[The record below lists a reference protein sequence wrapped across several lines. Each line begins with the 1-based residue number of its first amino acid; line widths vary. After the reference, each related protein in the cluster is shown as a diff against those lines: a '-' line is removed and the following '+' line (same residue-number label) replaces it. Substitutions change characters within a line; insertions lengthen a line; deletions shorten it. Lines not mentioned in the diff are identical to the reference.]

1 MRSASS
7 RRRSTRPADL
17 HRQWLELV
25 ETEGPFLAA
34 PALVGTWPQGM
45 PPLTP
50 SRRDALRD
58 ARETFEAAWDAW
70 RRAVSTDGAVAT
82 AEYAPARDLWV
93 AEVLSD
99 IAGWGDGF
107 AMVEEGGDLASS
119 LEVVSPGGVTT
130 ARPTATLSVGGRV
143 GALVLV
149 VDPIPDGTLSAIRD
163 DRWASSALDRM
174 QLMLRRPKSP
184 CSVGIVTDGRW
195 WAIVSAPIGASS
207 AWGQF
212 DSQTWGEEAKARDA
226 FFELVSQ
233 RRLVTGREEDRLP
246 ALFADSVTASEEVTD
261 ALGRQVRRA
270 VELLVSSFSEAAAD
284 VRASGGDDPLPADG
298 QEVYEAAVVAMMRTV
313 FLLFAQE
320 RGLLPQGRLFEES
333 YGMVG
338 VLDSLERR
346 SEDEGAE
353 SLDGTYLA
361 WHRLLAASNAVY
373 SGVSYEDMRMP
384 AYGGSVFDPERH
396 PFLTKVGQDGELLVP
411 VSDRVMLEVL
421 RSVQYARVSGDARRV
436 SFRELD
442 VEQIGYIYE
451 GLLGYSCS
459 NASEVVLGLMGKEG
473 SEPEV
478 PLSVLEVLRA
488 GTNDNSALAA
498 AIVKWVK
505 DNRPASEA
513 PTKGRLE
520 RLLASAPALDAD
532 RLLRAVTKDE
542 GLRERLLPWTGIIRP
557 DLRGRP
563 TVFLPGGR
571 YVTETSSRKNAG
583 AHYTPRSLAEEV
595 VRYALE
601 PLVFSPGPHQT
612 SNRKRWRRKS
622 SDEILELR
630 VADIACGSGAFLVAA
645 ARFLASE
652 LAEAW
657 YEERAIP
664 AVTEEYRL
672 QAMREVVARCLYG
685 VDINE
690 MAVEMCKLSLWLVS
704 LDRRRPFSFVDNKV
718 FVGNSL
724 IGLTSLEQLAARRID
739 GKVAQTARLWTDAG
753 DGRIA
758 YASFEVEG
766 VIDRAITIRRNLAQP
781 IDEGDP
787 MRNAATKRAQMG
799 RLRTELSSVREVA
812 DAVVASALLEGAKPG
827 RKLEGRYSEL
837 EDAIVLAYQKNGV
850 GDPSVLRTII
860 REGLTPTVET
870 DYERWECLH
879 WPLDM
884 PEVIVDHGGFDAI
897 IGNPPFLGGQKLKS
911 AMGTNVRD
919 WYVNAIAEGTTGSAD
934 LCAYFFLQ
942 AYALINQT
950 GSLGLLATN
959 TIAQGT
965 TREVGLDRMMDNGFT
980 ITRSIRS
987 RPWPVKT
994 ANLEYAAVWGTKG
1007 IVLPEVKRV
1016 CDGVPVNSISS
1027 LLEPKGRVAGNP
1039 VPLTE
1044 NMGTAFQG
1052 CIVLG
1057 NGFVIDRE
1065 KADEWITADRRNAEV
1080 LFPFINGKDLNSR
1093 PDCSGSRWIID
1104 FNNRSET
1111 EASSFVL
1118 PFEHVV
1124 EYVKP
1129 ERLAKDDPAVR
1140 NAPWWL
1146 YLRARGEMREAIS
1159 ELDEVLALTL
1169 VSKTVMPVRVPR
1181 KQVFSHAVGI
1191 FATDSYAFQAV
1202 VSSSIHQLWAIR
1214 QGSGMRGDPRYT
1226 PTDVFETFPRPL
1238 ETEAL
1243 GRLGKELDEDR
1254 REVMLRRELGLT
1266 DLYNLVN
1273 NPDYSTGFDA
1283 DVDRIRDIHRQ
1294 IDEAV
1299 MAAYDWDDVELDH
1312 GFYTYRGM
1320 TRWSI
1325 CDGARE
1331 EILDRLLEENH
1342 RRAGV
1347 LNG

>member
-7 RRRSTRPADL
+7 RKRSTRPADL

-284 VRASGGDDPLPADG
+284 VRASGGDDPLPSDG

-338 VLDSLERR
+338 VLDGLERR

-396 PFLTKVGQDGELLVP
+396 PFLTEVGQDGELLVP

-473 SEPEV
+473 NEPEV
-478 PLSVLEVLRA
+478 PLSVLEALRA
-488 GTNDNSALAA
+488 GTNDNSELAA

-505 DNRPASEA
+505 DNRPASTALE
-513 PTKGRLE
+513 KGKIKQ
-520 RLLASAPALDAD
+520 LLAAAPALDAD
-532 RLLRAVTKDE
+532 RLLRAVTRDE

-571 YVTETSSRKNAG
+571 YVTETSSRKNTG

-724 IGLTSLEQLAARRID
+724 IGLTSLEQLAARRVD
-739 GKVAQTARLWTDAG
+739 GRVAQTARLWTDAG

-827 RKLEGRYSEL
+827 RRLEGRYSEL
-837 EDAIVLAYQKNGV
+837 EDAIVLAYQKNGA
-850 GDPSVLRTII
+850 GDPSALRAII
-860 REGLTPTVET
+860 KKGLTPTVET

-897 IGNPPFLGGQKLKS
+897 IGNPPFLGGQKLTG
-911 AMGTNVRD
+911 AMGANLRD
-919 WYVNAIAEGTTGSAD
+919 WCVNVIAEGASGSAD
-934 LCAYFFLQ
+934 LCAYFFLR
-942 AYALINQT
+942 AFSLLNEHGT
-950 GSLGLLATN
+950 LGLLATN
-959 TIAQGT
+959 TIAQGR
-965 TREVGLDRMMDNGFT
+965 TREVSLDSMVSNGFT
-980 ITRSIRS
+980 ITRANRS
-987 RPWPVKT
+987 RPWPVKS
-994 ANLEYAAVWGTKG
+994 ASLEFASVWGTNAKTSAG
-1007 IVLPEVKRV
+1007 CAFV
-1016 CDGVPVNSISS
+1016 CDERVVRAIST
-1027 LLEPKGRVAGNP
+1027 LLEPKGRVSGNP
-1039 VPLTE
+1039 MSLDE
-1044 NMGTAFQG
+1044 NKGLGYLG
-1052 CIVLG
+1052 CTVVG
-1057 NGFVIDRE
+1057 KGFVITEE
-1065 KADEWITADRRNAEV
+1065 KAAEWIAADSANSEV
-1080 LFPFINGKDLNSR
+1080 LFPYLNGQDLNNSPR
-1093 PDCSGSRWIID
+1093 CSASRWIID
-1104 FNNRSET
+1104 FNEMSQD
-1111 EASSFVL
+1111 EAGQYVL
-1118 PFEHVV
+1118 PYQRVV
-1124 EYVKP
+1124 EAVMP
-1129 ERLAKDDPAVR
+1129 ERIASGKGSQKSKWWLYHRNASAMRLAKENLDRVI
-1140 NAPWWL
+1140 
-1146 YLRARGEMREAIS
+1146 AI
-1159 ELDEVLALTL
+1159 AC
-1169 VSKTVMPVRVPR
+1169 VSKAVTPAIVDSH
-1181 KQVFSHAVGI
+1181 QVFSNMVGVFTSDSFGLFAILASSPHFIWAVSRG
-1191 FATDSYAFQAV
+1191 
-1202 VSSSIHQLWAIR
+1202 SSLETR
-1214 QGSGMRGDPRYT
+1214 VRYT
-1226 PTDVFETFPRPL
+1226 PSDVFETFPRPP
-1238 ETEAL
+1238 ETEDL
-1243 GRLGKELDEDR
+1243 ERLGKKLDEAR
-1254 REVMLRRELGLT
+1254 RDTMPRRELGLT
-1266 DLYNLVN
+1266 NLYNLIN
-1273 NPDYSTGFDA
+1273 NPDYAIGFDD

-1299 MAAYDWDDVELDH
+1299 MAAYGWDDVELNH

-1320 TRWSI
+1320 TRWSV
-1325 CDGARE
+1325 CDEARE

-1347 LNG
+1347 LDG

>member
-7 RRRSTRPADL
+7 RRRSTRLADL

-119 LEVVSPGGVTT
+119 LEVVSPGGITT
-130 ARPTATLSVGGRV
+130 ARPTATLSFGGRV

-233 RRLVTGREEDRLP
+233 RRLITGREEDRLP

-338 VLDSLERR
+338 VLDDLERR

-396 PFLTKVGQDGELLVP
+396 PFLNEVGQDGELLVP

-473 SEPEV
+473 NEPEV
-478 PLSVLEVLRA
+478 PLSVLEALRA
-488 GTNDNSALAA
+488 GANGNSALAA

-520 RLLASAPALDAD
+520 RLLAAAPALDAD
-532 RLLRAVTKDE
+532 RLLRAVTRDE

-739 GKVAQTARLWTDAG
+739 GRIAQTARLWTDAG

-758 YASFEVEG
+758 YASFEVES

-850 GDPSVLRTII
+850 GNPSVLRAII
-860 REGLTPTVET
+860 KEGLTPTVET

-897 IGNPPFLGGQKLKS
+897 IGNPPFLGGQKLTG

-919 WYVNAIAEGTTGSAD
+919 WYVNAIASGASGSAD
-934 LCAYFFLQ
+934 LCAYFFLR
-942 AYALINQT
+942 AFSLLNER

-959 TIAQGT
+959 TIAQGI
-965 TREVGLDRMMDNGFT
+965 TREVGLDRMLADGFT

-987 RPWPVKT
+987 RPWPVKS
-994 ANLEYAAVWGTKG
+994 ANLEYAAIWGTRDH
-1007 IVLPEVKRV
+1007 PSDDVKRI
-1016 CDGVPVNSISS
+1016 CDGIAVAGITS
-1027 LLEPKGRVAGNP
+1027 LLEPKGRATGNP
-1039 VPLTE
+1039 VPLAE
-1044 NMGTAFQG
+1044 NEGITFQG

-1057 NGFVIDRE
+1057 KGFVIPPKVAE
-1065 KADEWITADRRNAEV
+1065 GWIGEDGRNADV
-1080 LFPFINGKDLNSR
+1080 LFPYLNGKDLNST
-1093 PDCSGSRWIID
+1093 PTCEATRWVID
-1104 FNNRSET
+1104 FNEMGEE
-1111 EASSFVL
+1111 EASSYAL

-1124 EYVKP
+1124 AHVKQ
-1129 ERLAKDDPAVR
+1129 ERLNKKDPTTRSVPWWQYLRPRREMR
-1140 NAPWWL
+1140 NA
-1146 YLRARGEMREAIS
+1146 IS
-1159 ELDEVLALTL
+1159 GYEEVIVIAQVSRTLMPVL
-1169 VSKTVMPVRVPR
+1169 VST
-1181 KQVFSHAVGI
+1181 KQVLDAKLVV
-1191 FATDSYAFQAV
+1191 FASDNRGLLAFLSSSAHTCWTMKHGTSMRTDPTYVPQAV
-1202 VSSSIHQLWAIR
+1202 FVPLPLPTITDELSGL
-1214 QGSGMRGDPRYT
+1214 GSTLHEERSEILQRRGIGMT
-1226 PTDVFETFPRPL
+1226 S
-1238 ETEAL
+1238 
-1243 GRLGKELDEDR
+1243 
-1254 REVMLRRELGLT
+1254 
-1266 DLYNLVN
+1266 LYNLVN
-1273 NPDYSTGFDA
+1273 DADYSTGFDA
-1283 DVDRIRDIHRQ
+1283 DIDRIRDIHRQ

-1299 MAAYDWDDVELDH
+1299 MAAYGWDDIELNH

-1320 TRWSI
+1320 TRWSV
-1325 CDGARE
+1325 CDEARE

-1347 LNG
+1347 LDG